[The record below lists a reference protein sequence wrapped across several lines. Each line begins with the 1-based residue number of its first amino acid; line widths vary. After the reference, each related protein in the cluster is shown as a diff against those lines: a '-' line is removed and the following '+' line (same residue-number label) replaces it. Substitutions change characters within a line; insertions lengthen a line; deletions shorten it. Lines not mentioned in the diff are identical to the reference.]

1 MDTLD
6 ASAALARRPLA
17 SVMKDPPEPFIHRCV
32 ALLAGLMRLLTRPDW
47 RHPER
52 VPATGGA
59 VVVVNHISNAD
70 FLGYAHFL
78 AWSGRWP
85 RFMAKAE
92 LFEAPVVG
100 WIIRSAGQI
109 RVDRGTSQA
118 RAAVLAAQQAVQA
131 GRVVSIYPEGTITAD
146 PDGWP
151 MRNRSGAARIALA
164 TGCPV
169 VPVGQWGVQELMP
182 GRRPSFPRIWRR
194 PVARVL
200 AGPPV
205 PLEDLRARPLDEAV
219 VQEATERIATALT
232 ALVAELRQQ
241 VPPPG
246 RWDPGLGRRVLPPA
260 PGADTD
266 PVPPAPGGDT
276 DVVPPAGGAD
286 TDPVPPAPDT
296 AAVPPSPGGGAGP
309 AAPRPDDGPLD
320 PHDPAGRGP
329 YQEETA

>member
-1 MDTLD
+1 MNTLD

-32 ALLAGLMRLLTRPDW
+32 ALLGWLMRHLTRPDW

-70 FLGYAHFL
+70 FLGYGHFI

-85 RFMAKAE
+85 RFMTKAE

-100 WIIRSAGQI
+100 RIARAAGQL
-109 RVDRGTSQA
+109 RVDRGTDRA
-118 RAAVLAAQQAVQA
+118 REAVLTAQRAVQA
-131 GRVVSIYPEGTITAD
+131 GQLVSMYPEGTITAD

-151 MRNRSGAARIALA
+151 MRLRSGAARIALA

-169 VPVGQWGVQELMP
+169 IPVGQWGVQELMP
-182 GRRPSFPRIWRR
+182 GRGLSFPRVWRR

-205 PLEDLRARPLDEAV
+205 ELDDLRARPLDEAV
-219 VQEATERIATALT
+219 VREATERIATALT

-241 VPPPG
+241 VPPTG
-246 RWDPGLGRRVLPPA
+246 RWDLELGRRV
-260 PGADTD
+260 
-266 PVPPAPGGDT
+266 
-276 DVVPPAGGAD
+276 PPAGPGA
-286 TDPVPPAPDT
+286 
-296 AAVPPSPGGGAGP
+296 AAEGTGPGQ
-309 AAPRPDDGPLD
+309 DDRR
-320 PHDPAGRGP
+320 A
-329 YQEETA
+329 T